1 MVYDRECALS
11 YTIFIKGYKDIS
23 GRIYTCV
30 FLSIYHIEHFL
41 RRQSWE
47 SALSAFLRLM
57 DLQFRLQPSKRRTLL
72 TISHWQCS
80 GELAY
85 GTGDQCGIRNFD
97 GCGYRRN
104 LICEKYSSKGIS
116 RQYHEN
122 INDPD
127 CFRTLQHG

>member
-1 MVYDRECALS
+1 MRFFKHLS
-11 YTIFIKGYKDIS
+11 YRTLFTK
-23 GRIYTCV
+23 
-30 FLSIYHIEHFL
+30 
-41 RRQSWE
+41 QSWE

-57 DLQFRLQPSKRRTLL
+57 DFTVSAT
-72 TISHWQCS
+72 TIKEENIAYNQSLGSAVQCS

-85 GTGDQCGIRNFD
+85 RTGDQCGICNFD
-97 GCGYRRN
+97 GCGYRRY